1 LFYSRILRGG
11 NSGEPFIFR
20 LFALFAALWRILQ
33 FFVPEKKLFAR
44 SPYEM
49 RITVDAQY
57 FLVRKF
63 GFLSK

>member
-1 LFYSRILRGG
+1 LLYSRILRGSNG
-11 NSGEPFIFR
+11 GEPLIFC
-20 LFALFAALWRILQ
+20 LFALFTAFWRILQ

-49 RITVDAQY
+49 RIAVDAQY

-63 GFLSK
+63 GFWSM